1 MDASLIEKQI
11 VEETV
16 KATIELVQHVSKS
29 IGFKIKETISI
40 NHAIKNYVENY
51 LQRYGKIKVLGMS
64 RPVPLQAL
72 YVNVE
77 VQQNTHLH
85 SYETIEGLQTKFVDK
100 AYRRFRYLDKNRES
114 GVDVANKEKYLN
126 ILGAP
131 GAGKSTFLKKMG
143 LEALLPKSD
152 SNIFISK
159 YQHNCLP
166 VYIDLKQF
174 KNEEIDLIQ
183 IITKEFF
190 YCNFPESESFIL
202 KCLQSGK
209 LLILLDGLDEVPSD
223 KIDQVITHIQDF
235 SNKYKKN
242 RYITSCR
249 TAFYKNYFTSFYDVE
264 VSNFDDNQIKA
275 FACNWFSNEN
285 DKTNNT
291 CNEFIAQL
299 YDPKHFS
306 TLELAQTPLLLTF
319 LCLVYDNSSQFP
331 VNRSALYKQALY
343 ILLEKWAAEKR
354 VHNDEIYQDLHID
367 LEVEL
372 LSEIACGFYIN
383 NQLFFSKD
391 ELANSINNYLAT
403 LLNINKKLNTSKI
416 IEAIEVHQG
425 LLVQRASDIYSFS
438 HLTIQEYLTSYYFLS
453 QTKIDQ
459 LVDQY
464 LFDPKWREIFLMLA
478 GMNRVDYLLEQC
490 VIKLQ
495 KFKNENKN
503 LIFLLDWANRAI
515 TPSDN
520 PENDLAHRIFV
531 LAFPLSY
538 IREPGGLFSYSKNS
552 FYQDIAYNL
561 ASRIDNYIK
570 FKHYKNLNRDR
581 ARKLI
586 HSISYF
592 NFIKIKTEDV
602 LSEINLIESNPIKRD
617 VGANTRQNRDFQKA
631 ILKAM
636 GMDVEYFKPG
646 FVKYGPV
653 IQYLE
658 VCDFIFDIKKEA
670 MSITKN
676 TWDNVCNQLAV

>member
-16 KATIELVQHVSKS
+16 KATIELVQQVSKS
-29 IGFKIKETISI
+29 IGFKIKEAVSVKQATK
-40 NHAIKNYVENY
+40 HYVENY
-51 LQRYGKIKVLGMS
+51 LQKYGQIKVLGMP
-64 RPVPLQAL
+64 RPVPLQSL

-85 SYETIEGLQTKFVDK
+85 SYETIEGLQSKFVDETNK
-100 AYRRFRYLDKNRES
+100 RFRYVDKNRES

-152 SNIFISK
+152 NNNFNSK
-159 YQHNCLP
+159 YNHSCIP

-190 YCNFPESESFIL
+190 YCNFPESDNFIL
-202 KCLQSGK
+202 KCLQNGR

-275 FACNWFSNEN
+275 FACNWFSTEN
-285 DKTNNT
+285 DKINNT
-291 CNEFIAQL
+291 CNEFIDQL
-299 YDPKHFS
+299 YHPKHFS

-354 VHNDEIYQDLHID
+354 VHNDEIYQDLHVD

-372 LSEIACGFYIN
+372 LAEIACGFYIN
-383 NQLFFSKD
+383 DQLFFTKD

-503 LIFLLDWANRAI
+503 LLFLLDWANRAI
-515 TPSDN
+515 IPSDN
-520 PENDLAHRIFV
+520 PETDLSHRIFV

-538 IREPGGLFSYSKNS
+538 VVVPGGSFGFSKHSD
-552 FYQDIAYNL
+552 YQDVAYKL
-561 ASRIDNYIK
+561 AARIDKNMK
-570 FKHYKNLNRDR
+570 FNHYKNLNRER
-581 ARKLI
+581 TRKLI
-586 HSISYF
+586 YSISHYD
-592 NFIKIKTEDV
+592 FIKIETENA
-602 LSEINLIESNPIKRD
+602 LSEINILPSYPIKSEA
-617 VGANTRQNRDFQKA
+617 GGNTRQNRNFQKA
-631 ILKAM
+631 ILKSM
-636 GMDVEYFKPG
+636 CMDVENFKPG
-646 FVKYGPV
+646 LVKYKPI

-658 VCDFIFDIKKEA
+658 ICDFILDIKKEA

-676 TWDNVCNQLAV
+676 TWDKVCNQLAV